1 MLKNRSVLT
10 LISLVLAIAYTI
22 YVLSYF
28 ASANATSA
36 TDTEA
41 VAAGIATLLVLPSV
55 FVLGIGVILGLIGFF
70 NRSAGLQ
77 LTAAILYSVAGLLFL
92 LYALFL
98 VPSIVLGF
106 MGWNQQKKIKK
117 QTTAN
122 ASFTV
127 K

>member
-92 LYALFL
+92 LYVLFL

-106 MGWNQQKKIKK
+106 MGWNQQKKI
-117 QTTAN
+117 N
-122 ASFTV
+122 AAA

>member
-1 MLKNRSVLT
+1 MLKNRSVYT

-22 YVLSYF
+22 YILNYF
-28 ASANATSA
+28 ATYSAGTTSDA
-36 TDTEA
+36 EA
-41 VAAGIATLLVLPSV
+41 VGAGLAMLLVLPSV

-92 LYALFL
+92 LYAFFL

-106 MGWNQQKKIKK
+106 IGWNQQKKIN
-117 QTTAN
+117 TA
-122 ASFTV
+122 A